1 MANKSGSPDASPEL
15 LAHCSL
21 PQETPVPEVSMVE
34 ESTVTGV
41 TFTPELWMQRR
52 HWALDVL
59 KKEGVRSVLDIGC
72 GPGSLLE
79 TLVIPP
85 TTIREPPIRVSK
97 GDQSGEGQLPSPADS
112 GDEDVGGS
120 GREVFLQRLGGL
132 DVSQS
137 VIKSALATITPP
149 SPDSNF
155 PPTQPRWEPMSTE
168 LWLGGIEKYNA
179 HLEGFEAITL
189 LEVIEHLEPD
199 VLDRFG
205 VVTFGTY
212 RPKLLLITTPNFD
225 FNAKFPRAEEQDFAK
240 KGFVDPTGR
249 TDRVFRHS
257 DHKLEMTNAEF
268 RNWAEAEAA
277 NWGYDVEVS
286 GVGTSSQPSYY
297 PSTDPSQPLQPI
309 YATQTAIF
317 RLSTGLPLRSPRSVR
332 TTQLPFM
339 PSSSESSHSH
349 KLAGKFVHPVSHPGD
364 GKRRSPEDVRKTV
377 RECFERWNVGE
388 VSLDEVWGV
397 YEVSGRCAGSKRYL
411 VSSLGGWGDCEALP
425 LGEGAEADKNE
436 FEVTRVRGR
445 GLSVKWNN
453 LTPRSG
459 EEGKTQEQWD
469 QPAGR
474 SSAASQPSEKTG
486 GW

>member
-1 MANKSGSPDASPEL
+1 MVNSNKSGSPEASPEL
-15 LAHCSL
+15 LAHSSL

-85 TTIREPPIRVSK
+85 TTIREPPIRSSK

-112 GDEDVGGS
+112 DDEEDIGGS
-120 GREVFLQRLGGL
+120 AREVFLQRLGGL
-132 DVSQS
+132 DVSPS
-137 VIKSALATITPP
+137 VINSALATITPP
-149 SPDSNF
+149 SSASNF
-155 PPTQPRWEPMSTE
+155 PPALPRWEPMSTE

-179 HLEGFEAITL
+179 RLEGFEAITL
-189 LEVIEHLEPD
+189 LEVIEHLEPS
-199 VLDRFG
+199 VLNRFG

-268 RNWAEAEAA
+268 RDWAEAEAA
-277 NWGYDVEVS
+277 NWGYDVEIS
-286 GVGTSSQPSYY
+286 GVGISSQPSYY
-297 PSTDPSQPLQPI
+297 PSTDPSQSPQPI

-332 TTQLPFM
+332 TAQLPFM

-364 GKRRSPEDVRKTV
+364 GTRRSPREVRQAV
-377 RECFERWNVGE
+377 RECFTRWNVGE

-411 VSSLGGWGDCEALP
+411 VSCLGGWGDCERELEP
-425 LGEGAEADKNE
+425 LSPEEEGASNAEEDDKDD
-436 FEVTRVRGR
+436 FQVTRVKRR
-445 GLSVKWNN
+445 GLSVRWN
-453 LTPRSG
+453 
-459 EEGKTQEQWD
+459 KFTQ
-469 QPAGR
+469 R
-474 SSAASQPSEKTG
+474 SSSDGSKRVNQ
-486 GW
+486 